1 MLSLL
6 FRFWCFLSL
15 LCTCQASDAAQLC
28 SSKLLF
34 QLRWSF
40 VLVACC
46 GAAAPP
52 KRKTCVD
59 ELSFAFYLAGLALGS
74 VMVGIGNSCSA
85 ATLVSGYAGFRPWL
99 LAAGAPRQANAKNA
113 RRSSIYARFCVI
125 SGVWPRRALSWP
137 ESEIAVPA
145 TLVSGIRC
153 FLRACCSVCDDE
165 RSPETTPRDLYLDI
179 VCLYIY
185 I

>member
-1 MLSLL
+1 M
-6 FRFWCFLSL
+6 
-15 LCTCQASDAAQLC
+15 
-28 SSKLLF
+28 
-34 QLRWSF
+34 
-40 VLVACC
+40 
-46 GAAAPP
+46 
-52 KRKTCVD
+52 D

-74 VMVGIGNSCSA
+74 VMVGIGDSCSA
-85 ATLVSGYAGFRPWL
+85 ATLVSGYAGFRLRWFPAL
-99 LAAGAPRQANAKNA
+99 VACGGGAAPGKRKNA
-113 RRSSIYARFCVI
+113 RRSTIYARFCVI
-125 SGVWPRRALSWP
+125 SGGWPRRALPWP

-185 I
+185 NMEPKMGS